1 MPWFKAALL
10 STVLFG
16 LPVFALADIA
26 SDMAGSSGSST
37 SGTTAGLKFDPADN
51 PKTGF
56 STIKRLT
63 FLTGADDPVSIS
75 IRVINLA
82 LSLLGLASM
91 IMLLYAGVK
100 WFLARDNEEEVTK
113 AKDII
118 KGAIIGLCLTL
129 GALGL
134 AQLLFTQLVTV
145 TIINT

>member
-1 MPWFKAALL
+1 MQWCKGALL
-10 STVLFG
+10 SAVIFSVPVLT
-16 LPVFALADIA
+16 LADVA
-26 SDMAGSSGSST
+26 SDMSGSS
-37 SGTTAGLKFDPADN
+37 SGTGTTGTTSGLKFDPADN
-51 PKTGF
+51 PNTGF
-56 STIKRLT
+56 STSKRLT

-113 AKDII
+113 AQDII
-118 KGAIIGLCLTL
+118 KGAVIGLCLTL

-145 TIINT
+145 TTT